1 MQTLNHNSTI
11 SNCTLTQILYGG
23 TLELVCNKDCLFFYI
38 TEAELQLQLMIP
50 NEYKIKGKRQSNKM
64 NKKNQYNIKDYI
76 NSFNT
81 QKKIAIYLSVAL
93 LLFHLLSI
101 FIYLIERTDI
111 TILTESNII
120 SVITSMLTIS
130 FSISEILDVYL
141 FLFPIFFIIF
151 NFVMLHKNKYNKL
164 VIMIDYIFQIINP
177 ITIGFFV
184 SAFLLVINKEYPI

>member
-1 MQTLNHNSTI
+1 
-11 SNCTLTQILYGG
+11 
-23 TLELVCNKDCLFFYI
+23 
-38 TEAELQLQLMIP
+38 
-50 NEYKIKGKRQSNKM
+50 M

-76 NSFNT
+76 NSFST

-101 FIYLIERTDI
+101 IIYLIERTDI

-164 VIMIDYIFQIINP
+164 VIIIQRYTYFVYTNTP
-177 ITIGFFV
+177 I
-184 SAFLLVINKEYPI
+184 SKLLCVFSILTHFYTH

>member
-1 MQTLNHNSTI
+1 MKLN
-11 SNCTLTQILYGG
+11 
-23 TLELVCNKDCLFFYI
+23 LEN
-38 TEAELQLQLMIP
+38 IP
-50 NEYKIKGKRQSNKM
+50 NKYSSICENIANTKLGGKRQSNKM

-81 QKKIAIYLSVAL
+81 QKKIAIYLSISL

-101 FIYLIERTDI
+101 IIYLIERTDI

-164 VIMIDYIFQIINP
+164 VIIIDYIFQIINP

>member
-1 MQTLNHNSTI
+1 
-11 SNCTLTQILYGG
+11 
-23 TLELVCNKDCLFFYI
+23 
-38 TEAELQLQLMIP
+38 
-50 NEYKIKGKRQSNKM
+50 M

-81 QKKIAIYLSVAL
+81 KKKIAIYLSVSL

-101 FIYLIERTDI
+101 IIYLIERTDI
-111 TILTESNII
+111 TILTESN
-120 SVITSMLTIS
+120 TSMLTIS
-130 FSISEILDVYL
+130 FSISKILDVYL

-164 VIMIDYIFQIINP
+164 VIIIDYIFQIINP

>member
-1 MQTLNHNSTI
+1 
-11 SNCTLTQILYGG
+11 
-23 TLELVCNKDCLFFYI
+23 
-38 TEAELQLQLMIP
+38 
-50 NEYKIKGKRQSNKM
+50 M

-81 QKKIAIYLSVAL
+81 QKKIAIYLSVSL

-101 FIYLIERTDI
+101 IIYLIERTDI
-111 TILTESNII
+111 TILTESNVI

-164 VIMIDYIFQIINP
+164 VIIIDYILQIINP

>member
-1 MQTLNHNSTI
+1 MRKH
-11 SNCTLTQILYGG
+11 C
-23 TLELVCNKDCLFFYI
+23 
-38 TEAELQLQLMIP
+38 
-50 NEYKIKGKRQSNKM
+50 EYKIRGKRQSDKM
-64 NKKNQYNIKDYI
+64 NKRNQYNIKDYI

-81 QKKIAIYLSVAL
+81 KKKIAIYLSVSL

-101 FIYLIERTDI
+101 IIYLIERTDI

-120 SVITSMLTIS
+120 SIITSMLTIS
-130 FSISEILDVYL
+130 FSISKILDVYL

-151 NFVMLHKNKYNKL
+151 NFFMLHKNKYNKL
-164 VIMIDYIFQIINP
+164 VIIIDYIFQIINP

>member
-1 MQTLNHNSTI
+1 
-11 SNCTLTQILYGG
+11 
-23 TLELVCNKDCLFFYI
+23 
-38 TEAELQLQLMIP
+38 
-50 NEYKIKGKRQSNKM
+50 M

-81 QKKIAIYLSVAL
+81 QKKIAMYLSVV
-93 LLFHLLSI
+93 LLFFYLLSVI
-101 FIYLIERTDI
+101 IYLIERTDI
-111 TILTESNII
+111 TILTESNVI

-130 FSISEILDVYL
+130 FSISKILDVYL

-151 NFVMLHKNKYNKL
+151 NFVMFHKNKYNKL
-164 VIMIDYIFQIINP
+164 VIIIDYIFQIINP

>member
-1 MQTLNHNSTI
+1 
-11 SNCTLTQILYGG
+11 
-23 TLELVCNKDCLFFYI
+23 
-38 TEAELQLQLMIP
+38 
-50 NEYKIKGKRQSNKM
+50 M

-81 QKKIAIYLSVAL
+81 QKKIAIYLSVSL

-101 FIYLIERTDI
+101 IIYLIERTDI
-111 TILTESNII
+111 TILTENNII

-164 VIMIDYIFQIINP
+164 VIIIDYIFQIINP

>member
-1 MQTLNHNSTI
+1 
-11 SNCTLTQILYGG
+11 
-23 TLELVCNKDCLFFYI
+23 
-38 TEAELQLQLMIP
+38 
-50 NEYKIKGKRQSNKM
+50 M

-81 QKKIAIYLSVAL
+81 KKKIAIYLSVSL

-101 FIYLIERTDI
+101 IIYLIERTDI

-120 SVITSMLTIS
+120 SIITSMLTIS
-130 FSISEILDVYL
+130 FSISKILDVYL

-164 VIMIDYIFQIINP
+164 VIIIDHIFQIINP

>member
-1 MQTLNHNSTI
+1 
-11 SNCTLTQILYGG
+11 
-23 TLELVCNKDCLFFYI
+23 
-38 TEAELQLQLMIP
+38 
-50 NEYKIKGKRQSNKM
+50 M

-76 NSFNT
+76 NSFNA
-81 QKKIAIYLSVAL
+81 QKKIAIYLSAVFL
-93 LLFHLLSI
+93 FFHLLSI
-101 FIYLIERTDI
+101 IIYLIERTDI
-111 TILTESNII
+111 TILTKSNII

-164 VIMIDYIFQIINP
+164 VIIIDYIFQIINP

>member
-1 MQTLNHNSTI
+1 MVQTLNHNATI
-11 SNCTLTQILYGG
+11 SNCTLTPILYGG

-38 TEAELQLQLMIP
+38 TKAELQLQLMIP

-111 TILTESNII
+111 TILTEGNII

-141 FLFPIFFIIF
+141 FLFPIFFID
-151 NFVMLHKNKYNKL
+151 L
-164 VIMIDYIFQIINP
+164 IDGN
-177 ITIGFFV
+177 
-184 SAFLLVINKEYPI
+184 LLVSPRKCL

>member
-1 MQTLNHNSTI
+1 M
-11 SNCTLTQILYGG
+11 
-23 TLELVCNKDCLFFYI
+23 K
-38 TEAELQLQLMIP
+38 
-50 NEYKIKGKRQSNKM
+50 
-64 NKKNQYNIKDYI
+64 KKNQYNIKDYI

-81 QKKIAIYLSVAL
+81 QKKIALYLSVAL

-101 FIYLIERTDI
+101 IIYLIERTDI

-141 FLFPIFFIIF
+141 FLFPIIFIIF
-151 NFVMLHKNKYNKL
+151 NFVMLHKNKYNKI
-164 VIMIDYIFQIINP
+164 VIIIDYIFQIINP

>member
-1 MQTLNHNSTI
+1 MRKH
-11 SNCTLTQILYGG
+11 Y
-23 TLELVCNKDCLFFYI
+23 
-38 TEAELQLQLMIP
+38 
-50 NEYKIKGKRQSNKM
+50 EYKIKGKRQSNKM

-76 NSFNT
+76 NSFST

-101 FIYLIERTDI
+101 IIYLIERTDI
-111 TILTESNII
+111 AILTESNII

-130 FSISEILDVYL
+130 FSVSEILDVYL

-164 VIMIDYIFQIINP
+164 VIIIDYIFQIINP

>member
-1 MQTLNHNSTI
+1 
-11 SNCTLTQILYGG
+11 
-23 TLELVCNKDCLFFYI
+23 
-38 TEAELQLQLMIP
+38 
-50 NEYKIKGKRQSNKM
+50 M

-81 QKKIAIYLSVAL
+81 KKKIAIYLSVSL

-101 FIYLIERTDI
+101 IIYLIERTDI

-120 SVITSMLTIS
+120 SIITSMLTIS
-130 FSISEILDVYL
+130 FSISKILDVYL

-164 VIMIDYIFQIINP
+164 VIIIDYIFQIINP
-177 ITIGFFV
+177 IRIGFFV
-184 SAFLLVINKEYPI
+184 SSFLLVIYKEYPI

>member
-1 MQTLNHNSTI
+1 M
-11 SNCTLTQILYGG
+11 
-23 TLELVCNKDCLFFYI
+23 K
-38 TEAELQLQLMIP
+38 
-50 NEYKIKGKRQSNKM
+50 
-64 NKKNQYNIKDYI
+64 KKNQYNIKDYI

-81 QKKIAIYLSVAL
+81 QKKIAIYLSFSL

-101 FIYLIERTDI
+101 IIYLIERTDI
-111 TILTESNII
+111 TILTENNII

-164 VIMIDYIFQIINP
+164 VIIIDYILQIINP

>member
-1 MQTLNHNSTI
+1 MRKH
-11 SNCTLTQILYGG
+11 Y
-23 TLELVCNKDCLFFYI
+23 
-38 TEAELQLQLMIP
+38 
-50 NEYKIKGKRQSNKM
+50 EYKIKGKRQNNKM

-76 NSFNT
+76 NSFST

-101 FIYLIERTDI
+101 FIYLIERTNI
-111 TILTESNII
+111 TILTKSNII

-164 VIMIDYIFQIINP
+164 VIIIDYIFQIINP

-184 SAFLLVINKEYPI
+184 SAFLLVMNKEYPI

>member
-1 MQTLNHNSTI
+1 
-11 SNCTLTQILYGG
+11 
-23 TLELVCNKDCLFFYI
+23 
-38 TEAELQLQLMIP
+38 
-50 NEYKIKGKRQSNKM
+50 M
-64 NKKNQYNIKDYI
+64 NKKNKYNIKDYI

-81 QKKIAIYLSVAL
+81 QKKIAIYLSASL

-101 FIYLIERTDI
+101 IIYLIERTDI
-111 TILTESNII
+111 TILTENNII

-164 VIMIDYIFQIINP
+164 VIIIDYIFQIINP

>member
-1 MQTLNHNSTI
+1 M
-11 SNCTLTQILYGG
+11 
-23 TLELVCNKDCLFFYI
+23 
-38 TEAELQLQLMIP
+38 
-50 NEYKIKGKRQSNKM
+50 
-64 NKKNQYNIKDYI
+64 
-76 NSFNT
+76 
-81 QKKIAIYLSVAL
+81 
-93 LLFHLLSI
+93 
-101 FIYLIERTDI
+101 IERTDI

-130 FSISEILDVYL
+130 FSISKILDVYL

-164 VIMIDYIFQIINP
+164 VIIIIDYIFQIINP

>member
-1 MQTLNHNSTI
+1 MRKH
-11 SNCTLTQILYGG
+11 C
-23 TLELVCNKDCLFFYI
+23 K
-38 TEAELQLQLMIP
+38 
-50 NEYKIKGKRQSNKM
+50 YKIRGKRQSNKM

-81 QKKIAIYLSVAL
+81 KKKIAIYLSVSL

-101 FIYLIERTDI
+101 IIYLIERTDI

-164 VIMIDYIFQIINP
+164 VIIIDYIFQIINP